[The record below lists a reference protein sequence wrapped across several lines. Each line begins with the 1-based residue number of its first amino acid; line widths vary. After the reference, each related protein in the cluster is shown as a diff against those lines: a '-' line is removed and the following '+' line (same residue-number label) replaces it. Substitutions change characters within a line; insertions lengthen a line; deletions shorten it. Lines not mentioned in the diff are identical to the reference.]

1 MIYQGNIPAVCCAQI
16 REYQAVNTLNTSLH
30 HREVRLAQVSIG
42 IVAGEVSKLLLAEY
56 WVLLYTVREN
66 FFNIFSL

>member
-42 IVAGEVSKLLLAEY
+42 IVAGEVRWEGTKYLFLNSDY
-56 WVLLYTVREN
+56 IV
-66 FFNIFSL
+66 

>member
-1 MIYQGNIPAVCCAQI
+1 MIYEGDIPPAQI

-42 IVAGEVSKLLLAEY
+42 IVAGLPKLSFAS
-56 WVLLYTVREN
+56 
-66 FFNIFSL
+66 F